1 MYEKRGDKEK
11 FQKPSSLNVQSTYAD
26 SNNSKSPLQGQLIK
40 SFSKGEVSDELEQ
53 KSPLVEHQTNETIY
67 LCNFRV
73 SVDGDWLCLK
83 ELEDGMPV
91 VENITKTHVNDD
103 KIKKHTQLMTSSL
116 LTPTLDKSV
125 CYPNDSTIR
134 KGAYGLGN

>member
-1 MYEKRGDKEK
+1 MYEKRGEKDKPK
-11 FQKPSSLNVQSTYAD
+11 KPCSLNVQPPYQD
-26 SNNSKSPLQGQLIK
+26 SNKNKSPLQGELIK
-40 SFSKGEVSDELEQ
+40 SFSKGQIYDDVEQ
-53 KSPLVEHQTNETIY
+53 KSPPLENQINETIY

-83 ELEDGMPV
+83 ELEEGVPKV
-91 VENITKTHVNDD
+91 D
-103 KIKKHTQLMTSSL
+103 KHKELPCEEQIKKHTQLMTSSL

-134 KGAYGLGN
+134 KGVYGLNN